1 MESGKFFATLCLSL
15 FKFNTG
21 KNYPEI
27 KGDYD
32 REVRTK

>member
-1 MESGKFFATLCLSL
+1 MESGKIFATLYLSL